1 MVLIILFGIIGG
13 IFTPTEA
20 SIIAVLY
27 AYLVGTLVYKRLNF
41 KKTLAILLDAM
52 KPSACLM
59 VLIGFANLFGYILVS
74 EQIPNQIASSILG
87 FSDNKYV
94 VLLLINILLI
104 LVGTFMETIAA
115 LLILFPILL
124 KVAIGVDVD
133 PIHFAIIALLNLI
146 IGLTTPPL
154 GVCLF
159 VASGIGKVPLEKVSK
174 ANLPFLGIS
183 LLVLTLVTLFPDIT
197 LFLPRLILGD

>member
-1 MVLIILFGIIGG
+1 
-13 IFTPTEA
+13 
-20 SIIAVLY
+20 
-27 AYLVGTLVYKRLNF
+27 
-41 KKTLAILLDAM
+41 
-52 KPSACLM
+52 
-59 VLIGFANLFGYILVS
+59 
-74 EQIPNQIASSILG
+74 
-87 FSDNKYV
+87 
-94 VLLLINILLI
+94 
-104 LVGTFMETIAA
+104 
-115 LLILFPILL
+115 ILL

-183 LLVLTLVTLFPDIT
+183 LFVLTLVTLFPDIT
-197 LFLPRLILGD
+197 LFLPRLILGE